1 MLNFIIDEIDR
12 PYHEVANL
20 FPLMEGADFEALK
33 ADIAEYGLR
42 EPIWLHPDGS
52 IIDGR
57 NRHRACIELG
67 ITPGHEIWNGQGSL
81 VAFVVSLNLHRR
93 HLSESQRAMV
103 AAKLAN
109 MRQGERTDISS
120 IELMSQ
126 EDAADLLNVGVS
138 SVKRAKTVQDQG
150 DESLIAAVM
159 SGDVAVSTAAEV
171 ATLPK
176 EEQREIVARGE
187 KEILEVAKQI
197 RAKKTEARRTER
209 KQRNEQLCLES
220 SPLEEL
226 PHRYDLIYADPP
238 WRYEFSKTDSR
249 VIENQYPTMALEDI
263 CAMPVAG
270 IAINNAV
277 LFMWA
282 TVPKLEEAMRVIN
295 AWGFS
300 YRTAIVWDKVRMGQG
315 IYTRQQV
322 ELLLIAIKGEMYSPE
337 SEYAKDF
344 RSLVTIERSNKHSEK
359 PEEFYG
365 IIEGLYPDCTKIE
378 LFARNQRDGWAT
390 WGNQANDSQLQRAID
405 LERAR

>member
-1 MLNFIIDEIDR
+1 MELFVTDEVQR
-12 PYHEVANL
+12 RYHEVANL
-20 FPLMEGADFEALK
+20 FPLMEGADFDALK

-67 ITPGHEIWNGQGSL
+67 IMPEHETWNGNGSL

-109 MRQGERTDISS
+109 TEHGGNRKDQAANLPLDRV
-120 IELMSQ
+120 SQ
-126 EDAADLLNVGVS
+126 SEAADMLQVS
-138 SVKRAKTVQDQG
+138 ERSIRSAKTVQDKG
-150 DESLIAAVM
+150 DESLVAAVTK
-159 SGDVAVSTAAEV
+159 GAVAVSTAAEV

-176 EEQREIVARGE
+176 DEQQEIVARGE
-187 KEILEVAKQI
+187 KAILEAAKEI
-197 RAKKTEARRTER
+197 RAKKTEARRSER
-209 KQRNEQLCLES
+209 KARNEQLCLAGA
-220 SPLEEL
+220 PLESL
-226 PHRYDLIYADPP
+226 PHKYDLIYADPP
-238 WRYEFSKTDSR
+238 WRYDFSKTDSR

-263 CAMPVAG
+263 CAMPVSE
-270 IAINNAV
+270 ITIDNAV

-282 TVPKLEEAMRVIN
+282 TVPKLEEAMRVVN

-322 ELLLIAIKGEMYSPE
+322 ELLLIAIRGKMYSPE
-337 SEYAKDF
+337 SDYTKDF
-344 RSLVTIERSNKHSEK
+344 RSLVSIERSNKHSEK

-365 IIEGLYPDCTKIE
+365 IIESLYPDCMKVE
-378 LFARNQRDGWAT
+378 LFARDARPGWAA
-390 WGNQANDSQLQRAID
+390 WGNQA
-405 LERAR
+405 